1 LIKLIN
7 MKNPGDLLYLSAR
20 EAARE
25 LSISPATLYAYV
37 SRGLIRSEPVEDTRA
52 RRYRAEDVRGLK
64 NRRAP
69 MDTGRGGDGGVPAM
83 LDTAVSTITEEGPI
97 YRGVRAVELAEEA
110 TLEQVST
117 LLWDANRADP
127 FAADNLPIVTGAMR
141 DVASAAAG
149 QAPMARAIAMLALAG
164 DADPRAFNRSAE
176 GRACIGARVMRLL
189 TATLLNTGASA
200 APLHRQVAKA
210 WAPHEPKAAD
220 LLRRA
225 LVLLADHEF
234 NASTWT
240 LRCAASTGLNLYDA
254 VIAGLV
260 ALKGPKHGGAG
271 PLAAHM
277 VADLAEGDMAAK
289 IRRRVG
295 LGERIPG
302 FGHTVYK
309 NGDSR
314 AQNLLAALAA
324 SNADDRLSVQA
335 PAMIS
340 EAIGL
345 HPNIDF
351 ALAVTMRT
359 LGIPIGHEIDL
370 FAIAR
375 AAGWI
380 AHGIEQLRAE
390 TLIRPRGRYVGPAPV
405 RG

>member
-1 LIKLIN
+1 
-7 MKNPGDLLYLSAR
+7 MKNPNDLLYLSAR

-52 RRYRAEDVRGLK
+52 RRYRAEDVRSLK

-69 MDTGRGGDGGVPAM
+69 MDVGRGGDGGLPAI

-97 YRGVRAVELAEEA
+97 YRGVCALDLAEEA

-127 FAADNLPIVTGAMR
+127 FAADNLPVVSETMR
-141 DVASAAAG
+141 VVAAAAAE
-149 QAPMARAIAMLALAG
+149 QASVARAIAVLALAG
-164 DADPRAFNRSAE
+164 DSDPTAFNRSAE
-176 GRACIGARVMRLL
+176 GRARIGARAMRLL
-189 TATLLNTGASA
+189 TATLLNGGASA
-200 APLHRQVAKA
+200 APLHRQVAQA
-210 WAPHEPKAAD
+210 WAPQEPKAAG

-260 ALKGPKHGGAG
+260 ALKGPRHGGAG

-289 IRRRVG
+289 IRRRVA

-309 NGDSR
+309 NGDPR
-314 AQNLLAALAA
+314 AQNLLAAVADA
-324 SNADDRLSVQA
+324 YPDDRLSVQA

-359 LGIPIGHEIDL
+359 LGIPIGHEIEL

-375 AAGWI
+375 TAGWI
-380 AHGIEQLRAE
+380 AHGIEQLRDE
-390 TLIRPRGRYVGPAPV
+390 KLIRPRGRYVGPAPA